1 MTGVRL
7 PDFYI
12 IGAMKCATS
21 TLHEQLAR
29 RRALYM
35 SEPKEPNFF
44 SDDAA
49 YAGGMGPYE
58 ALFAAARPEQVV
70 GESSTHYTKLPTYQ
84 HVVER
89 IHAHTP
95 QARFVYVMREPISR
109 LLSQYTHEWLRDEV
123 DRPVDRAVLEL
134 PRFVAYS
141 SYAAQLGPFIETFGK
156 ERILPVFF
164 ECLVAHPHEELE
176 RVARFVGDTSEEP
189 FVWHEEVAKQ
199 NDSGQRLKNSRLRD
213 ALVGNAFGA
222 ALKNSLPASLRE
234 TLKDFWKMKRKP
246 QLSPS
251 VKKEVTLALDRDL
264 ETLGGWFGLQ
274 LSCSSFSSTAR
285 HSQPS
290 FVEPPGRLAAES
302 ARPTSL
308 RPPE

>member
-1 MTGVRL
+1 MTGARL

-29 RRALYM
+29 RSTLYM

-49 YAGGMGPYE
+49 YARGMTEYE
-58 ALFAAARPEQVV
+58 ALFSAARADQIV
-70 GESSTHYTKLPTYQ
+70 GESSTHYTKLPTHR

-89 IHAHTP
+89 IFLHTP
-95 QARFVYVMREPISR
+95 QARFVYVMREPIAR

-123 DRPVDRAVLEL
+123 DRPVDRAVVEL

-141 SYAAQLGPFIETFGK
+141 SYATQLAPYVEKFGK

-164 ECLVAHPHEELE
+164 ECLVAHPEEELE
-176 RVARFVGDTSEEP
+176 RVARFVGDTSEQP
-189 FVWHEEVAKQ
+189 FIWHEEIAKQ

-213 ALVGNAFGA
+213 ALVGNALGA
-222 ALKNSLPASLRE
+222 AIKSRLPASLRE
-234 TLKDFWKMKRKP
+234 GLKDFWKMKRKP
-246 QLSPS
+246 QLSP
-251 VKKEVTLALDRDL
+251 EVERQVTQLVDRDL
-264 ETLGGWFGLQ
+264 RQ
-274 LSCSSFSSTAR
+274 LSQWLGLELSCASFAR
-285 HSQPS
+285 LARDSQPS
-290 FVEPPGRLAAES
+290 LSSPPVRLAPHS
-302 ARPTSL
+302 ARPASV
-308 RPPE
+308 RPFE